1 MSRLR
6 LNVDTQFSA
15 GSWLQSFE
23 FLLAHSIDRSHSL
36 RFSSFFIIFLFNFV
50 DFIPLEFLVIISILF
65 FLSRFLY
72 FNIRKNFS
80 FTLPLLFYP
89 RIRGKWL
96 LNFLSD
102 ILKFLK
108 YQQIII
114 YYYYHNGSIKTQ
126 ADSINVRVLI
136 STDYI
141 AAYLSNGVR
150 LHVQDPSRLVEYA
163 FQDCTRDSN

>member
-1 MSRLR
+1 MITIIRVSIGALHWQIS
-6 LNVDTQFSA
+6 LSSIF
-15 GSWLQSFE
+15 F
-23 FLLAHSIDRSHSL
+23 FLLFFYLTLSILSHS
-36 RFSSFFIIFLFNFV
+36 SFLLLYLSYSFY
-50 DFIPLEFLVIISILF
+50 LVSF
-65 FLSRFLY
+65 AS
-72 FNIRKNFS
+72 NIGKNFS

>member
-1 MSRLR
+1 M
-6 LNVDTQFSA
+6 
-15 GSWLQSFE
+15 LQYWKK
-23 FLLAHSIDRSHSL
+23 
-36 RFSSFFIIFLFNFV
+36 FLFHAPA
-50 DFIPLEFLVIISILF
+50 FILSPYTGKMIIK
-65 FLSRFLY
+65 LSFG
-72 FNIRKNFS
+72 S
-80 FTLPLLFYP
+80 
-89 RIRGKWL
+89 
-96 LNFLSD
+96 
-102 ILKFLK
+102 LKFFK